1 MRWARIEIDGR
12 ELLGTL
18 EESGLRVRAGDMFG
32 ATQETGEIVP
42 LANAR
47 FLPPVRPGKIVA
59 LWNNFHA
66 AAAKNGWAVPAEPLY
81 FLKSPNSLN
90 AHGAP
95 IPKPASYDGRV
106 VYEGELGIVIGPG
119 PNSIFGFTC
128 VNDVTALDL
137 LAADPAFPQWTRAKG
152 FAGFCPI
159 GPCVATGLDP
169 ATLVVRTSVGGRER
183 QNYPVSDMIF
193 SPAELV
199 ARIAR
204 DLPLDPGD
212 VIACGTSLGV
222 LPMRPGSAVE
232 VTIEGIGTLAN
243 VYG

>member
-1 MRWARIEIDGR
+1 MRWARIEIEGR
-12 ELLGTL
+12 ALLGTL
-18 EESGLRVRAGDMFG
+18 EGENLRVRAGDMFG
-32 ATQETGEIVP
+32 ASNETGEVVA
-42 LANAR
+42 LAGAK

-59 LWNNFHA
+59 LWNNLHA
-66 AAAKNGWAVPAEPLY
+66 AATKNGWAPPADPLF

-90 AHGAP
+90 AHGAA
-95 IPKPASYDGRV
+95 IPKPAAYDGRV

-119 PNSIFGFTC
+119 PNQIFGYTC

-137 LAADPAFPQWTRAKG
+137 LNADPAFPQWTRAKG
-152 FAGFCPI
+152 FPGFCPI
-159 GPCVATGLDP
+159 GPCVATELDP
-169 ATLVVRTSVGGRER
+169 AGLAVRTLVGGRER
-183 QNYPVSDMIF
+183 QNYPVADMIF
-193 SPAELV
+193 APAELV

-222 LPMRPGSAVE
+222 LPMRPGTSVE
-232 VTIEGIGTLAN
+232 VSIEGIGTLSN

>member
-12 ELLGTL
+12 EIEGTL
-18 EESGLRVRAGDMFG
+18 DGETLRVRAGRMFG
-32 ATQETGEIVP
+32 ASHETGEIVP
-42 LANAR
+42 LAGAK

-66 AAAKNGWAVPAEPLY
+66 AAAKNAWAIPAEPLY
-81 FLKSPNSLN
+81 FLKTPNSLN
-90 AHGAP
+90 AHGAS
-95 IPKPASYDGRV
+95 IPKPAAYDGRV
-106 VYEGELGIVIGPG
+106 VYEGELGIVIGPE

-137 LAADPAFPQWTRAKG
+137 LNADPAFPQWIRAKG

-169 ATLVVRTSVGGRER
+169 AGLVVRTLVNGRER
-183 QNYPVSDMIF
+183 QNYQVADMIF

-222 LPMRPGSAVE
+222 LPMRPGTAVE
-232 VTIEGIGTLAN
+232 VAIDGIGTLAN